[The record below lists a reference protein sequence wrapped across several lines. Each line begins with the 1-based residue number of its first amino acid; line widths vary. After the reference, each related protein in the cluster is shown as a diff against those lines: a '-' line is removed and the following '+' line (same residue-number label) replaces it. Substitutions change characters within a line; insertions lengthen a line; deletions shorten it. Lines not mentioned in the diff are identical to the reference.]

1 VAALFA
7 VALAL
12 PAAAPAAQVETLR
25 PGLPVETLAR
35 EGGIGRGIAE
45 PAGPVTLTAP
55 DGTRRRL
62 VRDAAGGL
70 AFVAAAPPPSPGA
83 PPADLLPDSLVT
95 RGGENIR
102 RAWLVAPTDRYA
114 HGVLGDAV
122 EGGGIAL
129 QRFDGKVFRYLTD
142 SGSVFEDRLVRL
154 VDLDRDGWDEAV
166 VVQSY
171 LDKGAALVVF
181 ALGPDAVR
189 FVSEVPPIG
198 TPNRWLN
205 PAGVADYDGDGM
217 LELAFVETPH
227 IGGTLKLYAFVERR
241 LVADHA
247 VAGFSN
253 HAIGSRVQDM
263 AATLDWDD
271 DGVPDI
277 ALPDGQ
283 RRGLRVMSFAGR
295 EPRELARVSHSSAI
309 VSAVLPVQLGES
321 AGRAVVYGLADG
333 TLVVVR
339 P

>member
-45 PAGPVTLTAP
+45 PAGSVTLTAP
-55 DGTRRRL
+55 DGSRHRL
-62 VRDAAGGL
+62 VRNASGDL
-70 AFVAAAPPPSPGA
+70 AFVAADPQPAPGA

-95 RGGENIR
+95 RGAENIR
-102 RAWLVAPTDRYA
+102 RAWLVAPTDRYD
-114 HGVLGDAV
+114 HGILGDAV
-122 EGGGIAL
+122 EGGGLAL

-154 VDLDRDGWDEAV
+154 ADLDRDGWDEAV

-171 LDKGAALVVF
+171 LDKGAALAVF
-181 ALGPDAVR
+181 ALGPDSVR

-198 TPNRWLN
+198 TPHRWLN
-205 PAGVADYDGDGM
+205 PAGAADYDGDGVI
-217 LELAFVETPH
+217 ELAFVETPH
-227 IGGTLKLYAFVERR
+227 IGGTLRLYAFAERR

-253 HAIGSRVQDM
+253 HAIGARIQDM
-263 AATLDWDD
+263 AATLNWDG

-277 ALPDGQ
+277 AVPDGQ
-283 RRGLRVMSFAGR
+283 RRSLRVMGFAGG
-295 EPRELARVSHSSAI
+295 EPRELVRIPHPAPI
-309 VSAVLPVQLGES
+309 VSAVLPARLGED
-321 AGRAVVYGLADG
+321 GAVAIVYGLADG